1 MTYLGIDTVHRFTAA
16 DAKKAAENGVSFV
29 GRYLVPAGMN
39 KELTK
44 DEAAN
49 LHGAGLAI
57 LLCWEIGGEAF
68 KNGAAQGAQDGAR
81 ARALAE
87 SFGIPSGTC
96 VYMACDYNI
105 PDRDLIMAEQYMLA
119 AQAALGK
126 YEAGA
131 YGPLKL
137 VEFLRDRGVCRKF
150 WQCVAWSPYFS
161 EDAQTWQ
168 YQWSG
173 SPDARA
179 MAAKLGFSV
188 DLDTCD
194 DLRKA
199 GFWMP
204 EYNQYDDGDG
214 TILEP
219 SKPAQGNT
227 STGMWYDEPMEWADE
242 AGLMHDGR
250 PNDYVKRAE
259 LATVIMRYDKLVE
272 KKIIE
277 IYKRMQPEDP
287 RDRSGLLE

>member
-1 MTYLGIDTVHRFTAA
+1 MAYLGVDTVHRFTAA
-16 DAKKAAENGVSFV
+16 DAKNAVANGVSFV
-29 GRYLVPAGMN
+29 CRYLVPQGMG
-39 KELTK
+39 K
-44 DEAAN
+44 DITAAEAKN
-49 LHGAGLAI
+49 LHDAGLGI

-68 KNGAAQGAQDGAR
+68 KNGAAQGANDGAR

-96 VYMACDYNI
+96 IFFACDYNI

-161 EDAQTWQ
+161 PEAQTWQ
-168 YQWSG
+168 YQCSG

-219 SKPAQGNT
+219 SKPAQKPA
-227 STGMWYDEPMEWADE
+227 MWYDEAMEWAE
-242 AGLMHDGR
+242 KTGLMKDGR
-250 PNDYVKRAE
+250 PNDTLTRAE
-259 LATVIMRYDKLVE
+259 AATVIMRYDKLVE

-277 IYKRMQPEDP
+277 IYMRMQPEDP